1 MAKITKADLE
11 AKIQAQEALIKALE
25 KSSKSS
31 KKVTKK
37 VTKSSVIVAD
47 GFHQLKRINSLTGG
61 KDIRIQAITKDGKIS
76 GFFIA
81 NLYKGYDGRA
91 KGAHIPVDTLDI
103 VFTEMQKA
111 TIKSLEA

>member
-1 MAKITKADLE
+1 MTRITKADLE

-37 VTKSSVIVAD
+37 VTKSTVIVAD
-47 GFHQLKRINSLTGG
+47 GFHTLKRINSLTGG
-61 KDIRIQAITKDGKIS
+61 KDIRIQAITKDGEIS
-76 GFFIA
+76 GFYVS

-91 KGAHIPVDTLDI
+91 KGAHLPVDTLDI